1 MTMTAATMKIFIS
14 YARIDGK
21 ALALQLRDDLQAAGF
36 AIWLDLSEIEGGAI
50 WTEKIE
56 AAIEGC
62 DVALALLSHGS
73 YKSEIC
79 RAEQLR
85 AIRKGKRM
93 IPLLVQ
99 PDADRPLHL
108 EHINYLD
115 FSKSDRYSDVLRDLL
130 SDLNAGRAFRDT
142 PALAPEP
149 SPSPLFE
156 ATASKAGVGEKREA
170 ALFRRAITDLRHE
183 PWLGARYWWTY
194 FLFYC
199 ADLEDVSTILSDGRL
214 RSMSAITGRR
224 RSRWDDTV
232 RLYFRPRT
240 PEMWSSEGIRP
251 KSQRRNGTIGLPIYL
266 LFDLEGILC
275 RQESRFTDGD
285 PTATNRTFAKASQ
298 FAQLPFELIYHDSF
312 VYADQRDE
320 IMQSRRAQ
328 VIVPD
333 QLGLEMLQYIWC
345 RSRAEYETL
354 RSLLPADV
362 WRKWRDKITVRTD
375 YTLFH
380 RRWTYVEDTLLTA
393 ESVQFQFHTAAQEV
407 DRQFSA
413 RLTILSDDQRYEW
426 TEAQFQAQDEWIF
439 DLPQP
444 LTHYTVRLELDDT
457 TAYQGEF
464 RQDDALI

>member
-1 MTMTAATMKIFIS
+1 MTSSTLKIFIS

-21 ALALQLRDDLQAAGF
+21 TLALKLRDDLQAAGL
-36 AIWLDLSEIEGGAI
+36 AIWLDLSEIEGGAV

-56 AAIEGC
+56 AAIEEC
-62 DVALALLSHGS
+62 DLVLALLSHGS

-115 FSKSDRYSDVLRDLL
+115 FTKSERYSDSLRDLL

-142 PALAPEP
+142 PLPAPEQP
-149 SPSPLFE
+149 ASTLFE
-156 ATASKAGVGEKREA
+156 ATPTKAGVGEKREA
-170 ALFRRAITDLRHE
+170 ALFRRAIADLRQSS
-183 PWLGARYWWTY
+183 WLGARYWWTY

-199 ADLEDVSTILSDGRL
+199 VDLTEVSTILSDGRL
-214 RSMSAITGRR
+214 RSTSAITGRR

-240 PEMWSSEGIRP
+240 PDMWSSEGIRP

-285 PTATNRTFAKASQ
+285 PTTTNRTFAKASQ
-298 FAQLPFELIYHDSF
+298 FAQMPFELIYHDSF
-312 VYADQRDE
+312 VYADQREE

-354 RSLLPADV
+354 RSILPTDV

-375 YTLFH
+375 YTLFY

-393 ESVQFQFHTAAQEV
+393 ESVQFQFHPAAQDA

-413 RLTILSDDQRYEW
+413 RLTVISDDQRYEW
-426 TEAQFQAQDEWIF
+426 FEERWIAQDEWIF
-439 DLPQP
+439 TLPQALP
-444 LTHYTVRLELDDT
+444 HYTVRLELDDT
-457 TAYQGEF
+457 VAYQGEF
-464 RQDDALI
+464 RQSDGLI